1 MKSGFNYSFHRSPVN
16 TLWAPDSRTTQGC
29 PWTSMCSSK
38 VARPRLLYLASTRRW
53 TSQDSCRW
61 ETPLRP
67 TSAPPSLTTLM
78 PESATQL
85 EPAPTHGR
93 KRVLEH
99 EHSTD
104 VLEGRVSACSHEAWT
119 WKQGLWMKHSGILG
133 CKGIPLLARA
143 KLKHLHHGYQTNY
156 ALSTLFDM
164 DPLHIWG

>member
-1 MKSGFNYSFHRSPVN
+1 MN

-29 PWTSMCSSK
+29 PWTSTCSSR

-61 ETPLRP
+61 EMPLRP
-67 TSAPPSLTTLM
+67 TSAPPSHTTLM

-85 EPAPTHGR
+85 ESAHIHGR

-99 EHSTD
+99 ERSID
-104 VLEGRVSACSHEAWT
+104 VLEGRDSACSQAAWT

-133 CKGIPLLARA
+133 CKGIPLSARA
-143 KLKHLHHGYQTNY
+143 KLKHFHHGYQTNH